1 MMADAVD
8 RRQHERIGLV
18 RDGKVREPKGGRCL
32 PCRTMNV
39 SGGGALLCVRG
50 GAGLP
55 EGQAVQI
62 AIDWSGQGLAIRAE
76 EMVDA
81 KVVRQQVAW
90 QGTAVLAVRF
100 ARAATLARAA

>member
-1 MMADAVD
+1 MPDAAD
-8 RRQHERIGLV
+8 RRQYERVGMV
-18 RDGKVREPKGGRCL
+18 RDGKVREPIGGRCL

-55 EGQAVQI
+55 DGTRVQL
-62 AIDWSGQGLAIRAE
+62 AIDWSGRGMPVRLDD
-76 EMVDA
+76 MVEA
-81 KVVRQQVAW
+81 TIVRHQVAW

-100 ARAATLARAA
+100 AKTATLARAA